1 MMSRFQGPRLLRK
14 GRFSL
19 TRGTKPLK
27 VRVKPP
33 TPTVKTILLLLT
45 LLITPQ
51 LIQAQDLAAQQAQAR
66 QVAASNGAA
75 DPADIAAQLAE
86 AFGAGQNT
94 EALISKATQLAEANP
109 AEAKAIAAAA
119 AVFSPSSAA
128 QIARAIASIPAVQ
141 ADAAAV
147 AAAVAAVAPSNAAA
161 IAAAVAGV
169 APASAAAIMSAVSQ
183 AAAGQGGSYKSTVDN
198 ADPDAAITDGLA
210 PGAGADNA
218 GNTVGLPSTTQ
229 FTSLNPANYS
239 ANQATPTPTP
249 SRPNSPSN

>member
-1 MMSRFQGPRLLRK
+1 
-14 GRFSL
+14 
-19 TRGTKPLK
+19 
-27 VRVKPP
+27 
-33 TPTVKTILLLLT
+33 
-45 LLITPQ
+45 
-51 LIQAQDLAAQQAQAR
+51 LAAQQAQAR

-198 ADPDAAITDGLA
+198 PDPDPAIADGLA
-210 PGAGADNA
+210 PGAGGG

>member
-1 MMSRFQGPRLLRK
+1 MCPLLAEK
-14 GRFSL
+14 GVFSL
-19 TRGTKPLK
+19 TLRSRATICIIWPAI
-27 VRVKPP
+27 P
-33 TPTVKTILLLLT
+33 TMKAILFFLAV
-45 LLITPQ
+45 LIAPQ
-51 LIQAQDLAAQQAQAR
+51 LVQAQDLAAQQAQAQ

-109 AEAKAIAAAA
+109 SEAKAIAAAA

-147 AAAVAAVAPSNAAA
+147 AAAVAAVAPNSAAA

-169 APASAAAIMSAVSQ
+169 APGSAAAIMSAVSQ
-183 AAAGQGGSYKSTVDN
+183 AVAGQGGASYKSIVDN
-198 ADPDAAITDGLA
+198 ADPDAAVADALA
-210 PGAGADNA
+210 SGAGAGSG